1 MTLTRT
7 SNFEL
12 RTSNW
17 RTSAGSFLIA
27 ASMLLATAGEAR
39 AQWFTAVYLG
49 ANHTHAATVAIER
62 PADGI
67 SLEYRDVAFEAR
79 PFESPQYYGLRF
91 GRWFGPSSRRI
102 GVEVEFIHLKA
113 YGRTD
118 RQYEV
123 AGDAGAFDQVTQ
135 PPAPMSALVSRYAMS
150 HGLNLLLINVG
161 LRAPLNQGPVAL
173 VARGGAGPALPHG
186 ETTIAGESRERY
198 EYGGLGAHAAGGF
211 EIRLHARISGLIE
224 YKITFAQPELTIA
237 GGTGKMS
244 ALTHHVAFGLA
255 FGLSR

>member
-1 MTLTRT
+1 MALTRT

-12 RTSNW
+12 RTSNF
-17 RTSAGSFLIA
+17 RTVCSFVMA
-27 ASMLLATAGEAR
+27 ASTLLATAGEAR

-62 PADGI
+62 PADGV
-67 SLEYRDVAFEAR
+67 SLAYRDVAFDAR
-79 PFESPQYYGLRF
+79 PFESPQYYGLRV
-91 GRWFGPSSRRI
+91 GRWFGPSRRI
-102 GVEVEFIHLKA
+102 GVEVEFVHLKA

-118 RQYEV
+118 RQYEIT
-123 AGDAGAFDQVTQ
+123 GDAGAFDQVTR

-161 LRAPLNQGPVAL
+161 LRAPVNQGPVAL

-186 ETTIAGESRERY
+186 ETTIAGEAREQY
-198 EYGGLGAHAAGGF
+198 EYGGFGLHAAGGL
-211 EIRLHARISGLIE
+211 ELRLHARISGLIE
-224 YKITFAQPELTIA
+224 YKITFAQPEITIA